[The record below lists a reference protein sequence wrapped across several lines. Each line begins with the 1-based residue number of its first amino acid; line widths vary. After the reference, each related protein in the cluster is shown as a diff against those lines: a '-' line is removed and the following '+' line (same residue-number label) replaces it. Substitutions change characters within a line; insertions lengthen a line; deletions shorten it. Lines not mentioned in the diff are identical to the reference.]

1 VDLRAYYERIRQI
14 EGKIEGAFAVVI
26 SRATPDG
33 GRAGVT
39 GELPREMASRLI
51 AEGKADLASPEEAA
65 RFRAEAEMKW
75 KEARLNVADR
85 R

>member
-1 VDLRAYYERIRQI
+1 MDLRAYYERIRQI
-14 EGKIEGAFAVVI
+14 EDGIEGEFAVVI

-33 GRAGVT
+33 GRAGV
-39 GELPREMASRLI
+39 RAEMARAAAARLI
-51 AEGKADLASPEEAA
+51 ADGKADLANPEEAA

-75 KEARLNVADR
+75 KERRLNVAGR